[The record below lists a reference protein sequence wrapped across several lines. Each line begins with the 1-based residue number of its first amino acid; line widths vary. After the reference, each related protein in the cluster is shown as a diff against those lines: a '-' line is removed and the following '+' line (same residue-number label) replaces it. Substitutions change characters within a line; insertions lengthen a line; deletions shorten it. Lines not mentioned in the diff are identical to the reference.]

1 MNVNNR
7 FICNWFM
14 VSKSS
19 DFYSNLVEV
28 PFTFSFTSPILTVT
42 ESGGSFQRYGW
53 AASFTTYSQ
62 FTVDTSKYLFLDV
75 IVKDK
80 TSSGYLA
87 DPSNYF
93 ERVFI
98 TLSDDRQYEI
108 TPNAS
113 YNADTNEYTFR
124 FVQKI
129 FTEYDSVHVD
139 EVVFYCNV
147 PSGSQG
153 WAKYDIDFQTSLTLH
168 DVTDTDL
175 TGQILNE
182 INTATQ
188 QVVSSINGQTQE
200 IKDSIDAS
208 TDEITGAVGDAAD
221 DIIANDNENAE
232 KTHDFLENIFKSLGE
247 LPGKIWQYISDGL
260 KSLFVPDEQ
269 EMVAYKDKWDEL
281 LAERFGAV
289 YQAASL
295 IVDSWSDVQESTQT
309 HTIDMPEVTIPLP
322 EGNKFSFG
330 GFAVQ
335 IVPSGFNPLVISV
348 KSAIGIVCTF
358 LFINGLRKRYDEV
371 MGVEQ

>member
-221 DIIANDNENAE
+221 DIIANDDENAE
-232 KTHDFLENIFKSLGE
+232 KTHGFLENIFDSITE
-247 LPGKIWQYISDGL
+247 LPGKLWTLISDGL
-260 KSLFVPDEQ
+260 KSLFVPSEDD
-269 EMVAYKDKWDEL
+269 MVEYKDKWDEL
-281 LAERFGAV
+281 LSERFGAV
-289 YQAASL
+289 YQAASV
-295 IVDSWSDVQESTQT
+295 IVDFLDDLQDSTQT
-309 HTIDMPEVTIPLP
+309 SSISVPVVTIPLLDG
-322 EGNKFSFG
+322 EEFSFG
-330 GFAVQ
+330 GFDVT
-335 IVPSGFNPLVISV
+335 IVPDRFTFLVV
-348 KSAIGIVCTF
+348 SARAIVGVVCTF
-358 LFINGLRKRYDEV
+358 LFVNGLRKRYDEV